1 MSTWLNVATGTTCTI
16 VTIIGLLLSVWA
28 WRAKGWRSGM
38 RGIAWS
44 LLPVVM
50 YLTGAIRLVGRL
62 GSAIVVFAGNFVFS
76 PKTWLGVILFFVA
89 AALFLATGGIPLV
102 QRGRKRQKRREARQ
116 RSGETAAA
124 PSQIPAAPAESHL
137 PQPDDDLGDVEE
149 ILRRRG
155 IK

>member
-1 MSTWLNVATGTTCTI
+1 MSTWLNIATGTTCTI
-16 VTIIGLLLSVWA
+16 VTVVGLVLSAWA

-76 PKTWLGVILFFVA
+76 PKTWLGVILFFAA

-102 QRGRKRQKRREARQ
+102 QSGRKRQKRREARR
-116 RSGETAAA
+116 RSRDTAAA
-124 PSQIPAAPAESHL
+124 PSQISAAPAQTHPL
-137 PQPDDDLGDVEE
+137 PEDDLGDVEE